1 MWLGLSVQ
9 AHNLLHAT
17 HQILELFELLCR
29 FLGLS
34 VVTGWELLVH
44 LHTSIKIV
52 FFRPQ
57 IDSILRANQVICYSG
72 RND

>member
-1 MWLGLSVQ
+1 MWLGQNVQ
-9 AHNLLHAT
+9 AHNFLHAT
-17 HQILELFELLCR
+17 HQILELFELPCR

-34 VVTGWELLVH
+34 VVTKGELLVH

-52 FFRPQ
+52 LVRPQ